1 MSVEKMRSTSESPPN
16 KGIKH
21 PLLFSF
27 LLTLTILLFPMLS
40 GVFVSVLE
48 LSELQGRVVQA
59 FAFILASLLAFLIAR
74 ARFGSLKNAVLDLS
88 VRAPLRELL
97 YFFPLVLIEL
107 LPLFLGFR
115 TDLSFIR
122 VLIYLL
128 FTAAV
133 GLAEEIYFRG
143 LIAKTLAK
151 RSLPQ
156 AIFVSSVFFALG
168 HFLNLMAGA
177 SLLDTL
183 LQVVFAYFFGV
194 VALEIVL
201 LRGSLLSVIIW
212 HAAHNFIS
220 LITNKESQRWLLII
234 GLVQGFLLLA
244 YGLFLLLKLR
254 DKGLIGGKTHPFIQ

>member
-74 ARFGSLKNAVLDLS
+74 ARFGLLKNAVLDLS
-88 VRAPLRELL
+88 VRAPLRELF

-107 LPLFLGFR
+107 LPLYLGLR
-115 TDLSFIR
+115 TDLNFVRI
-122 VLIYLL
+122 LIYLL

-143 LIAKTLAK
+143 LIAKSMAK
-151 RSLPQ
+151 RSLLQ

-183 LQVVFAYFFGV
+183 LQVVFAFIFGM
-194 VALEIVL
+194 VAVEIVL

-220 LITNKESQRWLLII
+220 LITSKENHRWLLII

-244 YGLFLLLKLR
+244 YGLYLLIKLR
-254 DKGLIGGKTHPFIQ
+254 DKGLIGGKTHQFIQ